1 MNMHFDIQVL
11 RTKLLAMARL
21 THGAVDRSLKATQSA
36 REDMRGGAVRND
48 NQEMSAMPRR
58 ALLTARRAHL
68 AR

>member
-21 THGAVDRSLKATQSA
+21 AHGAVDRSLKATQSV

-48 NQEMSAMPRR
+48 GWQRFTIPAGSR
-58 ALLTARRAHL
+58 L
-68 AR
+68 A